1 MLEPFVPSRYF
12 LVFSGTFKCHFCDES
27 KCLGSVMRP
36 LSNTHLAS
44 AGWTL
49 FRREQK
55 RERRGGVEKNYQRKE
70 IKKNWLGRSLF
81 SLKKKTNQMLNW
93 IFFGREEN
101 KAAQEWFPNYT
112 FGGVKVQLREITG
125 LCRSLAGKYFWNKEW
140 GSKNICLNICV
151 DLSVWGMVREE
162 MGRSVPFRIGRS
174 GEIELQCRWF
184 AGITLPNRS
193 QPHISP
199 NFSFTTRI
207 FKSSSVTEGSTF
219 PNILHR
225 TFSLLRQQ
233 KLAGKNA

>member
-1 MLEPFVPSRYF
+1 MANFNSLREEQNKNKIETCWNLLVRQDTFWYF
-12 LVFSGTFKCHFCDES
+12 LALLNAIFCDES

-70 IKKNWLGRSLF
+70 IKKNWLGWSLF

-112 FGGVKVQLREITG
+112 FGGAKVQLREITRFY
-125 LCRSLAGKYFWNKEW
+125 RSFARKIFWNKECR
-140 GSKNICLNICV
+140 SKNICLNICV
-151 DLSVWGMVREE
+151 DLGVWGMVREE

-174 GEIELQCRWF
+174 GERLSCN
-184 AGITLPNRS
+184 AADLPESLFPIGAN
-193 QPHISP
+193 P
-199 NFSFTTRI
+199 
-207 FKSSSVTEGSTF
+207 TF
-219 PNILHR
+219 PQI
-225 TFSLLRQQ
+225 SL
-233 KLAGKNA
+233 